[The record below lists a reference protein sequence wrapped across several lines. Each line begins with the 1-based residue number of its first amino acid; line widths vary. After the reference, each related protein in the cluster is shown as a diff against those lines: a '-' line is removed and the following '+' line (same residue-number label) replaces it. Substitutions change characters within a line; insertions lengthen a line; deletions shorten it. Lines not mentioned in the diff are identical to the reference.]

1 MQGTHKHLSL
11 FMRPL
16 GMKKKMFITLAP
28 ETEIMDKDL
37 LMLTPEAYVIKLFP
51 INGIQ
56 VD

>member
-1 MQGTHKHLSL
+1 MQ
-11 FMRPL
+11 PL
-16 GMKKKMFITLAP
+16 GMKKKIFITLAT